1 MVHTFYTNI
10 KDNLTIVIPCKNEVN
25 YIGNTLKSISK
36 QDYITGTKVIIA
48 DGGSTDG
55 TLDVINV
62 LRSLYIDKL
71 DINLIK
77 GGKVAY
83 GRNQGA
89 ELVDTDYVLF
99 MDADTYLFN
108 NDTIHYCLMSMV
120 YLDLDLLTC
129 KIKSTVNDWKPKL
142 AFRLFN
148 FVNKIISKRTPFA
161 VGTFFMTRTNIFK
174 LYGPFDESLEHSED
188 YFLSKKYRPSE
199 FNISNRY
206 IGQDDRRFKKM
217 GYFGMVKLLIKS
229 FINKNNKD
237 FFKKDV
243 GYW

>member
-1 MVHTFYTNI
+1 MKHINI

-62 LRSLYIDKL
+62 LRSLYMDKL
-71 DINLIK
+71 DIDLIK

-89 ELVDTDYVLF
+89 GLVDTKYILF
-99 MDADTYLFN
+99 MDADTYLFD
-108 NDTIHYCLMSMV
+108 NDTIFDCLTSMV
-120 YLDLDLLTC
+120 RLDIELVTC
-129 KIKSTVNDWKPKL
+129 KVKSTVNELKPKL
-142 AFRLFN
+142 AFGLFN

-161 VGTFFMTRTNIFK
+161 VGTFFMTRTISFRI
-174 LYGPFDESLEHSED
+174 YGPFDESLEHSED
-188 YFLSKKYRPSE
+188 YMLSKKYHPSE
-199 FNISNRY
+199 FRISDHY

-217 GYFGMVKLLIKS
+217 GYLGMVKLLIKS
-229 FINKNNKD
+229 FINRDNKD

>member
-1 MVHTFYTNI
+1 MNI
-10 KDNLTIVIPCKNEVN
+10 KDSLTIVIPCKNEVN

-36 QDYITGTKVIIA
+36 QSYILGTRVIIA

-62 LRSLYIDKL
+62 LRSLYMDTINID
-71 DINLIK
+71 LIE

-83 GRNQGA
+83 ARNQGA
-89 ELVDTDYVLF
+89 KLVDTKYILF
-99 MDADTYLFN
+99 LDADTYLFD
-108 NDTIHYCLMSMV
+108 NDTIFDCLTSMSR
-120 YLDLDLLTC
+120 LDIELITC
-129 KIKSTVNDWKPKL
+129 KVKSTVDDWKPKL
-142 AFRLFN
+142 AFSLFN

-161 VGTFFMTRTNIFK
+161 VGTFFMAQTNIFK
-174 LYGPFDESLEHSED
+174 LYGPFDESLQHSED
-188 YFLSKKYRPSE
+188 YMLSKKYHPSE
-199 FNISNRY
+199 FRISDHY

-217 GYFGMVKLLIKS
+217 GYLGMVKLLIKS
-229 FINKNNKD
+229 FINRNNKD

>member
-1 MVHTFYTNI
+1 MKHMNI
-10 KDNLTIVIPCKNEVN
+10 KDSLTIVIPCKNEVN

-36 QDYITGTKVIIA
+36 QSYISGTRVIIA

-62 LRSLYIDKL
+62 LRSLYMDTIKID
-71 DINLIK
+71 LIE

-83 GRNQGA
+83 ARNQGA
-89 ELVDTDYVLF
+89 KLVDTEYILF
-99 MDADTYLFN
+99 LDADTYLFD
-108 NDTIHYCLMSMV
+108 NDTIFDCLASMSR
-120 YLDLDLLTC
+120 LDIELITC
-129 KIKSTVNDWKPKL
+129 KVKSTVDDWKPKL
-142 AFRLFN
+142 AFGLFN

-161 VGTFFMTRTNIFK
+161 VGTFFMTHTIPFRIF
-174 LYGPFDESLEHSED
+174 GTFDESLQHSED
-188 YFLSKKYRPSE
+188 YFLSKKYDPRE
-199 FNISNRY
+199 FRISDHY

-217 GYFGMVKLLIKS
+217 GYLGMVKLLIKS
-229 FINKNNKD
+229 FINRNNKD

>member
-1 MVHTFYTNI
+1 MNI

-36 QDYITGTKVIIA
+36 QSYISGTRVIIA

-62 LRSLYIDKL
+62 LRSLYMDKL
-71 DINLIK
+71 NIDLIK

-89 ELVDTDYVLF
+89 ELVDTKYILF
-99 MDADTYLFN
+99 MDADTYLFD
-108 NDTIHYCLMSMV
+108 NDIIFDCLTSMV
-120 YLDLDLLTC
+120 RLDIELVTC
-129 KIKSTVNDWKPKL
+129 KVKSTVNELKPKL
-142 AFRLFN
+142 AFGLFN

-161 VGTFFMTRTNIFK
+161 VGTFFMTRAISFK
-174 LYGPFDESLEHSED
+174 IYGPFDESLEHSED
-188 YFLSKKYRPSE
+188 YMLSKKYHPSE
-199 FNISNRY
+199 FRISDHY

-217 GYFGMVKLLIKS
+217 GYLGMVKLLIKS
-229 FINKNNKD
+229 FINRDNKD